1 MAELDLRE
9 TGKRRIG
16 NSNYRQLFKRIF
28 LLTKAKKYVAN
39 GWTSEVKRLFF
50 GCFFL
55 IPLRC
60 KKEQY
65 V

>member
-50 GCFFL
+50 GCFFF
-55 IPLRC
+55 
-60 KKEQY
+60 
-65 V
+65 